1 MFRPYLL
8 VLLLLTTP
16 LHADTVDQPPATF
29 EALQARLDAASGDAA
44 LPGLGA
50 VVVSPDGEVVLL
62 GAGMADLQSKR
73 RVDADT
79 HFRIGSISKTF
90 LAMAILQQVER
101 GRLRLD
107 DEVAKLLPDIRI
119 DNPWQETDPV
129 RVVHLLE
136 HSAGFD
142 DMHFRNMARIAGQ
155 DTAAEMAR
163 FTDEFRV
170 RWRPGE
176 RMSYSNP
183 GYGLLGYLLE
193 KISGREQ
200 REAITESVLLPL
212 GMTATVWEPEGI
224 RTSLAQ
230 GYDPD
235 SGIATPWDDT
245 TMPAVGAL
253 VSTPRD
259 MAKALAYFL
268 SAGSSV
274 PGLLNASSLERMQ
287 RTETTLVARAGLQAG
302 YGAGTEFS
310 QRGGW
315 ALRGH
320 SGGIPGYWANLVYNE
335 EAGFGYVL
343 LANVIS
349 SPKLPAAQRDLLAY
363 ATRDLPAPSAAEA
376 VAADPQ
382 WNGWYHVANPRNE
395 LMGGMDRLMNAGYFA
410 ADGDRYR
417 FTHGVVPDS
426 AEQIA
431 LAGNRLR
438 DPEVNH
444 ANGVLTR
451 DADGRRVMI
460 TDDNVFLQGSWWS
473 VALPQYALTAALAL
487 LFSTLLFLP
496 IWSVRA
502 LRGGLKYSPF
512 WRDRLWPLA
521 ASLVMIGTVW
531 LAFGL
536 SIAEVTSGSV
546 SLRMMAITLGGWLF
560 AVLAVIGAV
569 QTLRHWRTAGNRWAR
584 MHSLLVSLAGCGLAL
599 WLWRI
604 DLLGVRLWA
613 W

>member
-1 MFRPYLL
+1 MFRPLLSL
-8 VLLLLTTP
+8 VLLLSSSLHAEPSAQPPTTP
-16 LHADTVDQPPATF
+16 
-29 EALQARLDAASGDAA
+29 EALRARLNAVSGDAV

-50 VVVSPDGEVVLL
+50 VVVSPDGETLLL
-62 GAGMADLQSKR
+62 GAGLADLESGR
-73 RVDADT
+73 RADADT

-119 DNPWQETDPV
+119 DNPWQATDPV

-136 HSAGFD
+136 HTAGFD
-142 DMHFRNMARIAGQ
+142 DMHFSNMARIPGQ

-200 REAITESVLLPL
+200 REAITEAVLLPL
-212 GMTATVWEPEGI
+212 GMTATLWEPDMI
-224 RTSLAQ
+224 RASLAQ

-235 SGIATPWDDT
+235 SGVATPWDDT

-268 SAGSSV
+268 SDGASV
-274 PGLLNASSLERMQ
+274 PGLLSADSLARMQ

-302 YGAGTEFS
+302 YGAGTEFG
-310 QRGGW
+310 QRSGW

-320 SGGIPGYWANLVYNE
+320 SGGIPGYWANLVYNRQ
-335 EAGFGYVL
+335 AGFGYVL

-349 SPKLPAAQRDLLAY
+349 SPQLSTAQRDLLAY
-363 ATRDLPAPSAAEA
+363 ATRDLPAPSAAQA

-395 LMGGMDRLMNAGYFA
+395 LLGGMDRLMNAGHFA

-487 LFSTLLFLP
+487 LLSTLLFAP
-496 IWSVRA
+496 IWSLRA
-502 LRGGLKYSPF
+502 LRGRLKHSLH
-512 WRDRLWPLA
+512 WRDRIWPLA
-521 ASLVMIGTVW
+521 ASLVLMGTVW

-536 SIAEVTSGSV
+536 SITEVTSGAV
-546 SLRMMAITLGGWLF
+546 TPRMLGIMLGGWLF
-560 AVLAVIGAV
+560 AALAVIGAV
-569 QTLRHWRTAGNRWAR
+569 QTLRHWQFAGNRWAR
-584 MHSLLVSLAGCGLAL
+584 IHTLLVSLAACGLAL
-599 WLWRI
+599 WLWRV
-604 DLLGVRLWA
+604 DLLGLRLWA